1 MRSVQGRMPTAVLAL
16 LVPIAAVAVAW
27 VTLAASDAPGGPGG
41 SATASAGGHTVV
53 IQNFQYTP
61 GRVVVTAGTP
71 IMVSNAD
78 GTVHTLT
85 ADNGSFDTGD
95 LAGGGPGSV
104 TIAAPRRYAYH
115 SAIHN
120 NMTGTI
126 EVQP

>member
-41 SATASAGGHTVV
+41 STTASAGGHTVV

-95 LAGGGPGSV
+95 LAGGGHGSV
-104 TIAAPRRYAYH
+104 TIAAPGRYAYH
-115 SAIHN
+115 CAIHN
-120 NMTGTI
+120 SMTGTI

>member
-1 MRSVQGRMPTAVLAL
+1 MRSVKRRMPTAVLAL

-27 VTLAASDAPGGPGG
+27 VTLAASDPPGG
-41 SATASAGGHTVV
+41 SAAASAGGHTVV
-53 IQNFQYTP
+53 IQNFQYSP

-71 IMVSNAD
+71 ITVSNAD

-95 LAGGGPGSV
+95 LAGGGRGSV
-104 TIAAPRRYAYH
+104 TIAAPGRYAYH
-115 SAIHN
+115 CAIHN
-120 NMTGTI
+120 YMTGTI